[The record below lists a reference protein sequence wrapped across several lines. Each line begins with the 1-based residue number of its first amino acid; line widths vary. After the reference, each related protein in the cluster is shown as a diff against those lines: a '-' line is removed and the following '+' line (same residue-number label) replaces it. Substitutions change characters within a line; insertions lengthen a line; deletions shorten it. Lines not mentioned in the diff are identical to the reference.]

1 MLSEFDYVIVGAGSA
16 GCILA
21 NRLTESGKN
30 TVCLLEAGPPDW
42 NPFIHIPAGFIKT
55 LYNPKIN
62 WMYEAEPTYWTAD
75 RIIDVP
81 RGKTLGGSSSIN
93 GHIYNRGQRLDYD
106 SWSQRG
112 NRGWGYADIL
122 PYFKKC
128 EQRIGVGDDTFR
140 GRNGN
145 LQVTDL
151 NYEHPLCEAFME
163 GAGELGIPRNLDYN
177 GVLQEGISYVQRTTY
192 RRRRVSTARAFLNPA
207 KKRSNLKVLTN
218 AFVTRILLENKT
230 ARGVE
235 FSKGGRGGM
244 PSKVLAKKEV
254 ILSGGTI
261 NSPQLLQLSGI
272 GPGALLRSLG
282 VDVVHEL
289 AGIGENLRDHYAPR
303 FCGRVKGVE
312 TINEQSKGVKILGEI
327 AKYFMGGKSILNLS
341 PSMVYGFWHSDPVA
355 KNNDIQFVFA
365 PASYKLGK
373 HGLLA
378 DHPGFT
384 VAAWQH
390 RPDSKGWVRLR
401 SADPF
406 EKPIIQPNYLSEESD
421 RAVTIKAM
429 KLARSLM
436 HTKSMC
442 PYFDGEEYPGAEI
455 ESDDELLDAA
465 RHWGSTTY
473 HVMGT
478 CRMGPDSDPM
488 AVVDDNLRVKG
499 IANLRVIDAS
509 IMPTMLS
516 ANLNAGAMMIGEKGA
531 DLVLGNPAPEPIIV
545 ADNTKL

>member
-1 MLSEFDYVIVGAGSA
+1 MSSEFDYVVVGAGSA

-21 NRLTESGKN
+21 NRLTESGENK
-30 TVCLLEAGPPDW
+30 VCLLEAGPPDW

-106 SWSQRG
+106 TWSQRG

-122 PYFKKC
+122 PYFKRC
-128 EQRIGVGDDTFR
+128 EQRIGAGDDTFR
-140 GRNGN
+140 GRDGN

-151 NYEHPLCEAFME
+151 NYKHPLCEAFME

-177 GVLQEGISYVQRTTY
+177 GSSQEGISYVQRTTY

-207 KKRSNLKVLTN
+207 KKRSNLKVVTN
-218 AFVTRILLENKT
+218 AFVTRILLDSKT

-235 FSKGGRGGM
+235 FSKGGQGGEL
-244 PSKVLAKKEV
+244 SQVSAKKEV

-272 GPGALLRSLG
+272 GEGALLRSLG
-282 VDVVHEL
+282 IEVVHEL
-289 AGIGENLRDHYAPR
+289 AGVGENLRDHYAPR
-303 FCGRVKGVE
+303 FCARVKGIE
-312 TINEQSKGVKILGEI
+312 TINEQSKGVKLLGEI
-327 AKYFMGGKSILNLS
+327 AKYFVGGRSILNLS

-401 SADPF
+401 SVDPF

-429 KLARSLM
+429 RLARSLM
-436 HTKSMC
+436 HTKSMS
-442 PYFDGEEYPGAEI
+442 PYFDGEEYPGSEI

-531 DLVLGNPAPEPIIV
+531 DLVLGNPAPEPIIA
-545 ADNTKL
+545 ADDPKL

>member
-1 MLSEFDYVIVGAGSA
+1 MSSEFDYVVVGAGSA

-21 NRLTESGKN
+21 SRLTESGKN

-106 SWSQRG
+106 TWSQRG

-140 GRNGN
+140 GRDGN

-151 NYEHPLCEAFME
+151 NYKHPLCEAFMD

-177 GVLQEGISYVQRTTY
+177 GSFQEGISYVQRTTY

-207 KKRSNLKVLTN
+207 KKRSNLKVVTN
-218 AFVTRILLENKT
+218 AFVTRILLDNKT
-230 ARGVE
+230 AHGVE
-235 FSKGGRGGM
+235 FSKGGRGGELL
-244 PSKVLAKKEV
+244 KVSAKKEV

-272 GPGALLRSLG
+272 GEGALLRSLG
-282 VDVVHEL
+282 IKIVHEL
-289 AGIGENLRDHYAPR
+289 AGVGENLRDHYAPR
-303 FCGRVKGVE
+303 FCARVKGIE
-312 TINEQSKGVKILGEI
+312 TINEQSKGVKLLGEI
-327 AKYFMGGKSILNLS
+327 AKYFVGGRSILNLS

-401 SADPF
+401 SVDPF

-429 KLARSLM
+429 RLARSLM
-436 HTKSMC
+436 HTKSMS
-442 PYFDGEEYPGAEI
+442 PYFDGEEYPGSEI

-531 DLVLGNPAPEPIIV
+531 DLVLGNPAPEPIIA
-545 ADNTKL
+545 ADDSKL

>member
-1 MLSEFDYVIVGAGSA
+1 MSSEFDYVVVGAGSA

-21 NRLTESGKN
+21 NRLTENGKN
-30 TVCLLEAGPPDW
+30 TVCLLEAGPSDW

-106 SWSQRG
+106 TWSQRG

-122 PYFKKC
+122 PYFKRC
-128 EQRIGVGDDTFR
+128 EQRIGAGDDTFR
-140 GRNGN
+140 GRDGN

-151 NYEHPLCEAFME
+151 NYKHPLCEAFME

-177 GVLQEGISYVQRTTY
+177 GSSQEGISYVQRTTY

-207 KKRSNLKVLTN
+207 KKRSNLKVVTN
-218 AFVTRILLENKT
+218 AFVTRILLDSKT

-235 FSKGGRGGM
+235 FSKGGRGGEL
-244 PSKVLAKKEV
+244 SQVSAKKEV

-272 GPGALLRSLG
+272 GEGALLRSLG
-282 VDVVHEL
+282 IEVVHEL
-289 AGIGENLRDHYAPR
+289 AGVGENLRDHYAPR
-303 FCGRVKGVE
+303 FCARVKGIE
-312 TINEQSKGVKILGEI
+312 TINEQSKGVKLLGEI
-327 AKYFMGGKSILNLS
+327 AKYFVGGRSILNLS

-401 SADPF
+401 SVDPF

-429 KLARSLM
+429 RLARSLM
-436 HTKSMC
+436 HTKSMS
-442 PYFDGEEYPGAEI
+442 PYFDGEEYPGSEI

-531 DLVLGNPAPEPIIV
+531 DLVLGNPAPEPIIA
-545 ADNTKL
+545 ADDSKL

>member
-1 MLSEFDYVIVGAGSA
+1 MPSEFDYIVVGAGSA

-21 NRLTESGKN
+21 NRLTENGKN

-62 WMYEAEPTYWTAD
+62 WMFQAEPTYWTAN
-75 RIIDVP
+75 RVIDVP

-93 GHIYNRGQRLDYD
+93 GHIYNRGQRFDYD

-163 GAGELGIPRNLDYN
+163 GAGELGIPRNSDYN

-192 RRRRVSTARAFLNPA
+192 GRRRVSTARAFLNPA

-218 AFVTRILLENKT
+218 AFVTRILLDNKT
-230 ARGVE
+230 AHGVE
-235 FSKGGRGGM
+235 FSKGGRGGR

-289 AGIGENLRDHYAPR
+289 AGVGENLRDHYAPR
-303 FCGRVKGVE
+303 FCGRVKGIE
-312 TINEQSKGVKILGEI
+312 TINEQSKGAKILGEI

-436 HTKSMC
+436 HTKSMR

-478 CRMGPDSDPM
+478 CGMGPDSDPM

-545 ADNTKL
+545 ADDSKL

>member
-1 MLSEFDYVIVGAGSA
+1 MSSEFDYVVGGAGSA
-16 GCILA
+16 GCSLA
-21 NRLTESGKN
+21 SRLTESGKN

-62 WMYEAEPTYWTAD
+62 WMYEAEPTYWTAN

-106 SWSQRG
+106 TWSQRG

-122 PYFKKC
+122 PYFKRC
-128 EQRIGVGDDTFR
+128 EQRIGAGDDTFR
-140 GRNGN
+140 GRDGN

-151 NYEHPLCEAFME
+151 NYKHPLCEAFME

-177 GVLQEGISYVQRTTY
+177 GSSQEGISYVQRTTY

-207 KKRSNLKVLTN
+207 KKRSNLKVVTN
-218 AFVTRILLENKT
+218 AFVTRILLDSKT

-235 FSKGGRGGM
+235 FSKGGQGGEL
-244 PSKVLAKKEV
+244 SQVSAKKEV

-272 GPGALLRSLG
+272 GEGALLRSLG
-282 VDVVHEL
+282 IEVVHEL
-289 AGIGENLRDHYAPR
+289 AGVGENLRDHYAPR
-303 FCGRVKGVE
+303 FCARVKGIE
-312 TINEQSKGVKILGEI
+312 TINEQSKGVKLLGEI
-327 AKYFMGGKSILNLS
+327 AKYFVGGRSILNLS

-401 SADPF
+401 SVDPF

-429 KLARSLM
+429 RLARSLM
-436 HTKSMC
+436 HTKSMS
-442 PYFDGEEYPGAEI
+442 PYFDGEEYPGSEI

-531 DLVLGNPAPEPIIV
+531 DLVLGNPAPEPIIA
-545 ADNTKL
+545 ADDSKL

>member
-1 MLSEFDYVIVGAGSA
+1 MSSEFDYVVVGAGSA

-21 NRLTESGKN
+21 SRLTESGKN

-106 SWSQRG
+106 TWSQRG

-140 GRNGN
+140 GRDGN

-151 NYEHPLCEAFME
+151 NYKHPLCEAFME

-177 GVLQEGISYVQRTTY
+177 GSSQEGISYVQRTTY

-207 KKRSNLKVLTN
+207 KKRSNLKVVTN
-218 AFVTRILLENKT
+218 AFVTRILLDSKT

-235 FSKGGRGGM
+235 FSKGGQGGEL
-244 PSKVLAKKEV
+244 SQVSAKKEV

-272 GPGALLRSLG
+272 GEGALLRSLG
-282 VDVVHEL
+282 IEVVHEL
-289 AGIGENLRDHYAPR
+289 AGVGENLRDHYAPR
-303 FCGRVKGVE
+303 FCARVKGIE
-312 TINEQSKGVKILGEI
+312 TINEQSKGVKLLGEI
-327 AKYFMGGKSILNLS
+327 AKYFVGGRSILNLS

-401 SADPF
+401 SVDPF

-429 KLARSLM
+429 RLARSLM
-436 HTKSMC
+436 HTKSMS
-442 PYFDGEEYPGAEI
+442 PYFDGEEYPGSEI

-531 DLVLGNPAPEPIIV
+531 DLVLGNPAPEPIIA
-545 ADNTKL
+545 ADDSKL

>member
-1 MLSEFDYVIVGAGSA
+1 MSSEFDYVVIGAGSA

-21 NRLTESGKN
+21 SRLTESGKN

-106 SWSQRG
+106 TWSQRG

-122 PYFKKC
+122 PYFKRC
-128 EQRIGVGDDTFR
+128 EQRIGAGDDTFR
-140 GRNGN
+140 GRDGN

-151 NYEHPLCEAFME
+151 NYKHPLCEAFME

-177 GVLQEGISYVQRTTY
+177 GSSQEGISYVQRTTY

-207 KKRSNLKVLTN
+207 KKRSNLKVVTN
-218 AFVTRILLENKT
+218 AFVTRILLDSKT
-230 ARGVE
+230 AHGVE
-235 FSKGGRGGM
+235 FSKGGQGGEL
-244 PSKVLAKKEV
+244 SQVSAKKEV

-272 GPGALLRSLG
+272 GEGALLRSLG
-282 VDVVHEL
+282 IEVVHEL
-289 AGIGENLRDHYAPR
+289 AGVGENLRDHYAPR
-303 FCGRVKGVE
+303 FCARVKGIE
-312 TINEQSKGVKILGEI
+312 TINEQSKGVKLLGEI
-327 AKYFMGGKSILNLS
+327 AKYFVGGRSILNLS

-429 KLARSLM
+429 RLARSLM
-436 HTKSMC
+436 HTKSMS
-442 PYFDGEEYPGAEI
+442 PYFDGEEYPGSEI

-531 DLVLGNPAPEPIIV
+531 DLVLGNPAPEPII
-545 ADNTKL
+545 ASDDSKL

>member
-1 MLSEFDYVIVGAGSA
+1 MSSEFDYVVVGAGSA

-21 NRLTESGKN
+21 SRLTESGKN

-106 SWSQRG
+106 TWSQRG

-122 PYFKKC
+122 PYFKRC

-140 GRNGN
+140 GRDGN

-151 NYEHPLCEAFME
+151 NYKHPLCEAFME

-177 GVLQEGISYVQRTTY
+177 GSSQEGISYVQRTTY

-207 KKRSNLKVLTN
+207 KKRSNLKVVTN
-218 AFVTRILLENKT
+218 AFVTRILLDSKT

-235 FSKGGRGGM
+235 FSKGGQGGEL
-244 PSKVLAKKEV
+244 SQVSAKKEV

-272 GPGALLRSLG
+272 GEGALLRSLG
-282 VDVVHEL
+282 IEVVHEL
-289 AGIGENLRDHYAPR
+289 AGVGENLRDHYAPR
-303 FCGRVKGVE
+303 FCARVKGIE
-312 TINEQSKGVKILGEI
+312 TINEQSKGVKLLGEI
-327 AKYFMGGKSILNLS
+327 AKYFVGGRSILNLS

-401 SADPF
+401 SVDPF

-436 HTKSMC
+436 HTKSMS
-442 PYFDGEEYPGAEI
+442 PYFDGEEYPGSEI

-531 DLVLGNPAPEPIIV
+531 DLVLGNPAPEPIIA
-545 ADNTKL
+545 ADDSKL

>member
-1 MLSEFDYVIVGAGSA
+1 MSSEFDYVVVGAGSA

-21 NRLTESGKN
+21 SRLTESGKN

-106 SWSQRG
+106 TWSQRG

-122 PYFKKC
+122 PYFKRC
-128 EQRIGVGDDTFR
+128 EQRIGAGDDTFR
-140 GRNGN
+140 GRDGN

-151 NYEHPLCEAFME
+151 NYKHPLCEAFME

-177 GVLQEGISYVQRTTY
+177 GSSQEGISYVQRTTY

-207 KKRSNLKVLTN
+207 KKRSNLKVVTN
-218 AFVTRILLENKT
+218 AFVTRILLDSKT

-235 FSKGGRGGM
+235 FSKGGRGGEL
-244 PSKVLAKKEV
+244 SQVSAKKEV

-272 GPGALLRSLG
+272 GEGALLRSLG
-282 VDVVHEL
+282 IEVVHEL
-289 AGIGENLRDHYAPR
+289 AGVGENLRDHYAPR
-303 FCGRVKGVE
+303 FCARVKGIE
-312 TINEQSKGVKILGEI
+312 TINEQSKGVKLLGEI
-327 AKYFMGGKSILNLS
+327 AKYFVGGRSILNLS

-401 SADPF
+401 SVDPF

-429 KLARSLM
+429 RLARSLM
-436 HTKSMC
+436 HTKSMS
-442 PYFDGEEYPGAEI
+442 PYFDGEEYPGSEI

-531 DLVLGNPAPEPIIV
+531 DLVLGNPAPEPII
-545 ADNTKL
+545 AEDDSKL

>member
-1 MLSEFDYVIVGAGSA
+1 MSSEFDYVVVGAGSA

-21 NRLTESGKN
+21 SRLTESGKN

-106 SWSQRG
+106 TWSQRG

-122 PYFKKC
+122 PYFKRC

-140 GRNGN
+140 GRDGN

-151 NYEHPLCEAFME
+151 NYKHPLCEAFME

-177 GVLQEGISYVQRTTY
+177 GSFQEGISYVQRTTY

-207 KKRSNLKVLTN
+207 KKRSNLKVVTN
-218 AFVTRILLENKT
+218 AFVTRILLDNKT
-230 ARGVE
+230 AHGVE
-235 FSKGGRGGM
+235 FSKGGRGGGL
-244 PSKVLAKKEV
+244 SKVSAKKEV

-272 GPGALLRSLG
+272 GEGALLRSLG
-282 VDVVHEL
+282 IKIVHEL
-289 AGIGENLRDHYAPR
+289 AGVGENLRDHYAPR
-303 FCGRVKGVE
+303 FCARVKGIE
-312 TINEQSKGVKILGEI
+312 TINEQSKGVKLLGEI
-327 AKYFMGGKSILNLS
+327 AKYFVGGRSILNLS

-436 HTKSMC
+436 HTKSMS
-442 PYFDGEEYPGAEI
+442 PYFDGEEYPGSEI

-531 DLVLGNPAPEPIIV
+531 DLVLGNPAPEPII
-545 ADNTKL
+545 AAEDSKL

>member
-1 MLSEFDYVIVGAGSA
+1 MSSEFDYVVVGAGSA

-21 NRLTESGKN
+21 SRLTESGKN

-106 SWSQRG
+106 TWSQRG

-122 PYFKKC
+122 PYFKRC

-140 GRNGN
+140 GRDGN

-151 NYEHPLCEAFME
+151 NYKHPLCEAFME

-177 GVLQEGISYVQRTTY
+177 GSSQEGISYVQRTTY

-207 KKRSNLKVLTN
+207 KKRSNLKVVTN
-218 AFVTRILLENKT
+218 AFVTRILLDSKT

-235 FSKGGRGGM
+235 FSKGGQGGEL
-244 PSKVLAKKEV
+244 SQVSAKKEV

-272 GPGALLRSLG
+272 GEGALLRSLG
-282 VDVVHEL
+282 IEVVHEL
-289 AGIGENLRDHYAPR
+289 PGVGENLRDHYAPR
-303 FCGRVKGVE
+303 FCARVKGIE
-312 TINEQSKGVKILGEI
+312 TINEQSKGVKLLGEI
-327 AKYFMGGKSILNLS
+327 AKYFVGGRSILNLS

-401 SADPF
+401 SVDPF

-429 KLARSLM
+429 RLARSLM
-436 HTKSMC
+436 HTKSMS
-442 PYFDGEEYPGAEI
+442 PYFDGEEYPGSEI

-531 DLVLGNPAPEPIIV
+531 DLVLGNPAPEPIIA
-545 ADNTKL
+545 ADDSKL

>member
-1 MLSEFDYVIVGAGSA
+1 MSTEFDYVVVGAGSA

-62 WMYEAEPTYWTAD
+62 WMYEAEPTYWTAN
-75 RIIDVP
+75 RTIDVP

-106 SWSQRG
+106 TWAQRG

-128 EQRIGVGDDTFR
+128 EQRIGIGDDMFR
-140 GRNGN
+140 GRDGS

-151 NYEHPLCEAFME
+151 NYKHPLCEAFMD
-163 GAGELGIPRNLDYN
+163 GAEELGIPRNPDYN
-177 GVLQEGISYVQRTTY
+177 GALQEGISYVQRTTY
-192 RRRRVSTARAFLNPA
+192 RRRRVSTARAFLNPV
-207 KKRSNLKVLTN
+207 KKKSNLKVVTN
-218 AFVTRILLENKT
+218 AFVTRILLTNKT
-230 ARGVE
+230 AHGVE
-235 FSKGGRGGM
+235 FSKGGRGGKL
-244 PSKVLAKKEV
+244 SKVSAKKEV

-272 GPGALLRSLG
+272 GEPELLRSLG
-282 VDVVHEL
+282 IEIVHEL
-289 AGIGENLRDHYAPR
+289 AGVGENLRDHYAPR
-303 FCGRVKGVE
+303 FCARVKGVE
-312 TINEQSKGVKILGEI
+312 TINEQSKGIKLFGEI
-327 AKYFMGGKSILNLS
+327 AKYFIGGKSILNLS

-406 EKPIIQPNYLSEESD
+406 EKPIIQPNYLVEESD

-436 HTKSMC
+436 HTKSML
-442 PYFDGEEYPGAEI
+442 PYFDGEEYPGSEI

-478 CRMGPDSDPM
+478 CRMGPDSDRM

-531 DLVLGNPAPEPIIV
+531 DLVLGNPAPEPIIA
-545 ADNTKL
+545 ADDSKL

>member
-1 MLSEFDYVIVGAGSA
+1 MSSEFDYVVVGAGSA

-21 NRLTESGKN
+21 SRLTESGKN

-106 SWSQRG
+106 TWSQRG

-122 PYFKKC
+122 PYFKRC

-140 GRNGN
+140 GRDGN

-151 NYEHPLCEAFME
+151 NYKHPLCEAFME

-177 GVLQEGISYVQRTTY
+177 GSSQEGISYVQRTTY

-207 KKRSNLKVLTN
+207 KKRSNLKVVTN
-218 AFVTRILLENKT
+218 AFVTRILLDSKT

-235 FSKGGRGGM
+235 FSKGGQGGEL
-244 PSKVLAKKEV
+244 SQVSAKKEV

-272 GPGALLRSLG
+272 GEGALLRSLG
-282 VDVVHEL
+282 IEVVHEL
-289 AGIGENLRDHYAPR
+289 AGVGENLRDHYAPR
-303 FCGRVKGVE
+303 FCARVKGIE
-312 TINEQSKGVKILGEI
+312 TINEQSKGVKLLGEI
-327 AKYFMGGKSILNLS
+327 AKYFVGGRSILNLS

-401 SADPF
+401 SVDPF

-429 KLARSLM
+429 RLARSLM
-436 HTKSMC
+436 HTKSMS
-442 PYFDGEEYPGAEI
+442 PYFDGEEYPGSEI

-531 DLVLGNPAPEPIIV
+531 DLVLGNPAPEPIIA
-545 ADNTKL
+545 ADDSKL

>member
-1 MLSEFDYVIVGAGSA
+1 MSSEFDYVVVGAGSA

-21 NRLTESGKN
+21 SRLTESGKN

-106 SWSQRG
+106 TWSQRG

-122 PYFKKC
+122 PYFKRC

-140 GRNGN
+140 GRDGN

-151 NYEHPLCEAFME
+151 NYKHPLCEAFME

-177 GVLQEGISYVQRTTY
+177 GSSQEGISYVQRTTY

-207 KKRSNLKVLTN
+207 KKRSNLKVVTN
-218 AFVTRILLENKT
+218 AFVTRILLDSKT

-235 FSKGGRGGM
+235 FSKGGQGGEL
-244 PSKVLAKKEV
+244 SQVSAKKEV

-272 GPGALLRSLG
+272 GEGALLRSLG
-282 VDVVHEL
+282 IKIVHEL
-289 AGIGENLRDHYAPR
+289 AGVGENLRDHYAPR
-303 FCGRVKGVE
+303 FCARVKGIE
-312 TINEQSKGVKILGEI
+312 TINEQSKGVKLLGEI
-327 AKYFMGGKSILNLS
+327 AKYFVGGRSILNLS

-401 SADPF
+401 SVDPF

-429 KLARSLM
+429 RLARSLM
-436 HTKSMC
+436 HTKSMS
-442 PYFDGEEYPGAEI
+442 PYFDGEEYPGSEI

-531 DLVLGNPAPEPIIV
+531 DLVLGNPAPEPIIA
-545 ADNTKL
+545 ADDSKL

>member
-1 MLSEFDYVIVGAGSA
+1 MSSEFDYVVVGAGSA

-21 NRLTESGKN
+21 SRLTESGKN

-106 SWSQRG
+106 TWSQRG

-122 PYFKKC
+122 PYFKRC
-128 EQRIGVGDDTFR
+128 EQRIGAGDDTFR
-140 GRNGN
+140 GRDGN

-151 NYEHPLCEAFME
+151 NYKHPLCEAFME

-177 GVLQEGISYVQRTTY
+177 GSSQEGISYVQRTTY

-207 KKRSNLKVLTN
+207 KKRSNLKVVTN
-218 AFVTRILLENKT
+218 AFVTRILLDSKT

-235 FSKGGRGGM
+235 FSKGGRGGEL
-244 PSKVLAKKEV
+244 SQVSAKKEV

-272 GPGALLRSLG
+272 GEGALLRSLG
-282 VDVVHEL
+282 IEVVHEL
-289 AGIGENLRDHYAPR
+289 AGVGENLRDHYAPR
-303 FCGRVKGVE
+303 FCARVKGIE
-312 TINEQSKGVKILGEI
+312 TINEQSKGVKLLGEI
-327 AKYFMGGKSILNLS
+327 AKYFVGGRSILNLS

-429 KLARSLM
+429 RLARSLM
-436 HTKSMC
+436 HTKSMS
-442 PYFDGEEYPGAEI
+442 PYFDGEEYPGSEI

-531 DLVLGNPAPEPIIV
+531 DLVLGNPAPEPIIA
-545 ADNTKL
+545 ADDSKL

>member
-21 NRLTESGKN
+21 SRLTESGKN

-106 SWSQRG
+106 TWSQRG

-140 GRNGN
+140 GRDGN

-151 NYEHPLCEAFME
+151 NYKHPLCEAFME

-177 GVLQEGISYVQRTTY
+177 GSFQEGISYVQRTTY

-207 KKRSNLKVLTN
+207 KKRSNLKVVTN
-218 AFVTRILLENKT
+218 AFVTRILLDSKT
-230 ARGVE
+230 ARGIE
-235 FSKGGRGGM
+235 FSKGGQGGEL
-244 PSKVLAKKEV
+244 SKVSAKKEV

-272 GPGALLRSLG
+272 GEGALLRSLG
-282 VDVVHEL
+282 IEVVHEL
-289 AGIGENLRDHYAPR
+289 AGVGENLRDHYAPR
-303 FCGRVKGVE
+303 FCARVKGIE
-312 TINEQSKGVKILGEI
+312 TINEQSKGVKLLGEI
-327 AKYFMGGKSILNLS
+327 AKYFVGGRSILNLS

-436 HTKSMC
+436 HTKSMS
-442 PYFDGEEYPGAEI
+442 PYFDGEEYPGSEI

-531 DLVLGNPAPEPIIV
+531 DLVLGNPAPEPIIA
-545 ADNTKL
+545 ADDSKL

>member
-1 MLSEFDYVIVGAGSA
+1 MSSEFDYVVVGAGSA

-21 NRLTESGKN
+21 NRLTENGKN
-30 TVCLLEAGPPDW
+30 TVCLLEAGPSDW

-75 RIIDVP
+75 RVIDVP

-289 AGIGENLRDHYAPR
+289 AGVGENLRDHYAPR

-401 SADPF
+401 SSDPF

-436 HTKSMC
+436 HTKSMR
-442 PYFDGEEYPGAEI
+442 PYFDGEEYPGPEI
-455 ESDDELLDAA
+455 KSDDELLDAA

-478 CRMGPDSDPM
+478 CRMGPDNDPM

-499 IANLRVIDAS
+499 IGNLRVIDAS

-531 DLVLGNPAPEPIIV
+531 DLVLGNVAPEPIIV

>member
-1 MLSEFDYVIVGAGSA
+1 MSSEFDYVVVGAGSA

-21 NRLTESGKN
+21 SRLTESGKN

-106 SWSQRG
+106 TWSQRG

-140 GRNGN
+140 GRDGN

-151 NYEHPLCEAFME
+151 NYKHSLCEAFME

-177 GVLQEGISYVQRTTY
+177 GSFQEGISYVQRTTY

-207 KKRSNLKVLTN
+207 KKRSNLKVVTN
-218 AFVTRILLENKT
+218 AFVTRILLDNKT
-230 ARGVE
+230 AHGVE
-235 FSKGGRGGM
+235 FSKGGRGGEL
-244 PSKVLAKKEV
+244 SKVSAKKEV

-272 GPGALLRSLG
+272 GEGALLRSLG
-282 VDVVHEL
+282 IEIVHEL
-289 AGIGENLRDHYAPR
+289 AGVGENLRDHYAPR
-303 FCGRVKGVE
+303 FCARVKGIE
-312 TINEQSKGVKILGEI
+312 TINEQSKGVKLLGEI
-327 AKYFMGGKSILNLS
+327 AKYFVGGRSILNLS

-401 SADPF
+401 SVDPF

-436 HTKSMC
+436 HTKSMS
-442 PYFDGEEYPGAEI
+442 PYFDGEEYPGSEI

-531 DLVLGNPAPEPIIV
+531 DLVLGNPAPEPIIA
-545 ADNTKL
+545 ADH

>member
-1 MLSEFDYVIVGAGSA
+1 MSSEFDYVVVGAGSA

-21 NRLTESGKN
+21 SRLTESGKN

-106 SWSQRG
+106 TWSQRG

-122 PYFKKC
+122 PYFKRC
-128 EQRIGVGDDTFR
+128 EQRIGAGDDTFR
-140 GRNGN
+140 GRDGN

-151 NYEHPLCEAFME
+151 NYKHPLCEAFME

-177 GVLQEGISYVQRTTY
+177 GSSQEGISYVQRTTY

-207 KKRSNLKVLTN
+207 KKRSNLKVVTN
-218 AFVTRILLENKT
+218 AFVTRILLDSKT
-230 ARGVE
+230 ALGVE
-235 FSKGGRGGM
+235 FSKGGQGGEL
-244 PSKVLAKKEV
+244 SKVSAKKEV

-272 GPGALLRSLG
+272 GEGALLRSLG
-282 VDVVHEL
+282 IEIVHEL
-289 AGIGENLRDHYAPR
+289 AGVGENLRDHYAPR
-303 FCGRVKGVE
+303 FCARVKGIE
-312 TINEQSKGVKILGEI
+312 TINEQSKGVKLLGEI
-327 AKYFMGGKSILNLS
+327 AKYFVGGRSILNLS

-378 DHPGFT
+378 DHPGFI

-406 EKPIIQPNYLSEESD
+406 EKPVIQPNYLSEESD

-436 HTKSMC
+436 HTKSMS
-442 PYFDGEEYPGAEI
+442 PYFDGEEYPGSEI

-531 DLVLGNPAPEPIIV
+531 DLVLGNPAPEPIIA
-545 ADNTKL
+545 ADDSKL

>member
-1 MLSEFDYVIVGAGSA
+1 MSSEFDYVVVGAGSA

-21 NRLTESGKN
+21 SRLTESGKN

-106 SWSQRG
+106 TWSQRG

-122 PYFKKC
+122 PYFKRC

-140 GRNGN
+140 GRDGN

-151 NYEHPLCEAFME
+151 NYKHPLCEAFME

-177 GVLQEGISYVQRTTY
+177 GSSQEGISYVQRTTY

-207 KKRSNLKVLTN
+207 KKRSNLKVVTN
-218 AFVTRILLENKT
+218 AFVTRILLDSKT

-235 FSKGGRGGM
+235 FSKGGQGGEL
-244 PSKVLAKKEV
+244 SQVSAKKEV

-272 GPGALLRSLG
+272 GEGALLRSLG
-282 VDVVHEL
+282 IKIVHEL
-289 AGIGENLRDHYAPR
+289 AGVGENLRDHYAPR
-303 FCGRVKGVE
+303 FCARVKGIE
-312 TINEQSKGVKILGEI
+312 TINEQSKGVKLLGEI
-327 AKYFMGGKSILNLS
+327 AKYFVGGRSILNLS

-436 HTKSMC
+436 HTKSMS
-442 PYFDGEEYPGAEI
+442 PYFDGEEYPGSEI

-531 DLVLGNPAPEPIIV
+531 DLVLGNPAPEPIIA
-545 ADNTKL
+545 ADDSKL

>member
-1 MLSEFDYVIVGAGSA
+1 MSSEFDYVVVGAGSA

-21 NRLTESGKN
+21 SRLTESGKN

-62 WMYEAEPTYWTAD
+62 WMYEAEPTYWTAN

-106 SWSQRG
+106 TWSQRG

-128 EQRIGVGDDTFR
+128 ELRIGVGDDTFR
-140 GRNGN
+140 GRDGN

-151 NYEHPLCEAFME
+151 NYKHPLCEAFME

-177 GVLQEGISYVQRTTY
+177 GSFQEGISYVQRTTY

-207 KKRSNLKVLTN
+207 KKRSNLKVVTN
-218 AFVTRILLENKT
+218 AFVTRILLDNKT
-230 ARGVE
+230 AHGVE
-235 FSKGGRGGM
+235 FSKGGRGGEL
-244 PSKVLAKKEV
+244 SKVSAKKEV

-272 GPGALLRSLG
+272 GEGALLRSLG
-282 VDVVHEL
+282 IKIVHEL
-289 AGIGENLRDHYAPR
+289 AGVGENLRDHYAPR
-303 FCGRVKGVE
+303 FCARVKGIE
-312 TINEQSKGVKILGEI
+312 TINEQSKGVKLLGEI
-327 AKYFMGGKSILNLS
+327 AKYFVGGRSILNLS

-436 HTKSMC
+436 HTKSMS
-442 PYFDGEEYPGAEI
+442 PYFDGEEYPGSEI

-545 ADNTKL
+545 ADDSKL

>member
-1 MLSEFDYVIVGAGSA
+1 MSSEFDYVVVGAGSA

-21 NRLTESGKN
+21 SRLTESGKN

-106 SWSQRG
+106 TWSQRG

-140 GRNGN
+140 GRDGN

-151 NYEHPLCEAFME
+151 NYKHPLCEAFME

-177 GVLQEGISYVQRTTY
+177 GSSQEGISYVQRTTY

-207 KKRSNLKVLTN
+207 KKRSNLKVVTN
-218 AFVTRILLENKT
+218 AFVTRILLDSKT

-235 FSKGGRGGM
+235 FSKGGQGGEL
-244 PSKVLAKKEV
+244 SQVSAKKEV

-272 GPGALLRSLG
+272 GEGALLRSLG
-282 VDVVHEL
+282 IEVVHEL
-289 AGIGENLRDHYAPR
+289 PGVGENLRDHYAPR
-303 FCGRVKGVE
+303 FCARVKGIE
-312 TINEQSKGVKILGEI
+312 TINEQSKGVKLLGEI
-327 AKYFMGGKSILNLS
+327 AKYFVGGRSILNLS

-429 KLARSLM
+429 RLARSLM
-436 HTKSMC
+436 HTKSMS
-442 PYFDGEEYPGAEI
+442 PYFDGEEYPGSEI

-531 DLVLGNPAPEPIIV
+531 DLVLGNPAPEPIIA
-545 ADNTKL
+545 ADDSKL

>member
-1 MLSEFDYVIVGAGSA
+1 MSSEFDYVVVGAGSA

-21 NRLTESGKN
+21 SRLTESGKN

-106 SWSQRG
+106 TWSQRG

-122 PYFKKC
+122 PYFKRC

-140 GRNGN
+140 GRDGN

-151 NYEHPLCEAFME
+151 NYKHPLCEAFME

-177 GVLQEGISYVQRTTY
+177 GSSQEGISYVQRTTY

-207 KKRSNLKVLTN
+207 KKRSNLKVVTN
-218 AFVTRILLENKT
+218 AFVTRILLDSKT

-235 FSKGGRGGM
+235 FSKGGQGGEL
-244 PSKVLAKKEV
+244 SQVSAKKEV

-272 GPGALLRSLG
+272 GEGALLRSLG
-282 VDVVHEL
+282 IEVVHEL
-289 AGIGENLRDHYAPR
+289 AGVGENLRDHYAPR
-303 FCGRVKGVE
+303 FCARVKGIE
-312 TINEQSKGVKILGEI
+312 TINEQSKGVKLLGEI
-327 AKYFMGGKSILNLS
+327 AKYFVGGRSILNLS

-401 SADPF
+401 SVDPF

-429 KLARSLM
+429 RLARSLM
-436 HTKSMC
+436 HTKSMS
-442 PYFDGEEYPGAEI
+442 PYFDGEEYPGSEI

-531 DLVLGNPAPEPIIV
+531 DLVLGKPAPEPIIA
-545 ADNTKL
+545 ADDSKL

>member
-106 SWSQRG
+106 TWSQRG

-122 PYFKKC
+122 PYFKRC
-128 EQRIGVGDDTFR
+128 EQRIGAGDDTFR
-140 GRNGN
+140 GRDGN

-151 NYEHPLCEAFME
+151 NYKHPLCEAFME

-177 GVLQEGISYVQRTTY
+177 GSSQEGISYVQRTTY

-207 KKRSNLKVLTN
+207 KKRSNLKVVTN
-218 AFVTRILLENKT
+218 AFVTRILLDSKT

-235 FSKGGRGGM
+235 FSKGGQGGEL
-244 PSKVLAKKEV
+244 SQVSAKKEV

-272 GPGALLRSLG
+272 GEGALLRSLG
-282 VDVVHEL
+282 IEVVHEL
-289 AGIGENLRDHYAPR
+289 AGVGENLRDHYAPR
-303 FCGRVKGVE
+303 FCARVKGIE
-312 TINEQSKGVKILGEI
+312 TINEQSKGVKLLGEI
-327 AKYFMGGKSILNLS
+327 AKYFVGGRSILNLS

-401 SADPF
+401 SVDPF

-429 KLARSLM
+429 RLARSLM
-436 HTKSMC
+436 HTKSMS
-442 PYFDGEEYPGAEI
+442 PYFDGEEYPGSEI

-531 DLVLGNPAPEPIIV
+531 DLVLGNPAPEPIIA
-545 ADNTKL
+545 ADDPKL

>member
-1 MLSEFDYVIVGAGSA
+1 MSSEFDYVVVGAGSA

-21 NRLTESGKN
+21 SRLTESGKN

-106 SWSQRG
+106 TWSQRG

-122 PYFKKC
+122 PYFKRC
-128 EQRIGVGDDTFR
+128 EQRIGAGDDTFR
-140 GRNGN
+140 GRDGN

-151 NYEHPLCEAFME
+151 NYKHPLCEAFME

-177 GVLQEGISYVQRTTY
+177 GSSQEGISYVQRTTY

-207 KKRSNLKVLTN
+207 KKRSNLKVVTN
-218 AFVTRILLENKT
+218 AFVTRILLDSKT

-235 FSKGGRGGM
+235 FSKGGQGGEL
-244 PSKVLAKKEV
+244 SQVSAKKEV

-272 GPGALLRSLG
+272 GEGALLRSLG
-282 VDVVHEL
+282 IEVVHEL
-289 AGIGENLRDHYAPR
+289 AGVGENLRDHYAPR
-303 FCGRVKGVE
+303 FCARVKGIE
-312 TINEQSKGVKILGEI
+312 TINEQSKGVKLLGEI
-327 AKYFMGGKSILNLS
+327 AKYFVGGRSILNLS

-401 SADPF
+401 SVDPF

-429 KLARSLM
+429 RLARSLM
-436 HTKSMC
+436 HTKSMS
-442 PYFDGEEYPGAEI
+442 PYFDGEEYPGSEI

-531 DLVLGNPAPEPIIV
+531 DLVLGNPAPEPIIA
-545 ADNTKL
+545 ADDSKL

>member
-106 SWSQRG
+106 TWSQRG

-122 PYFKKC
+122 PYFKRC
-128 EQRIGVGDDTFR
+128 EQRIGAGDDTFR
-140 GRNGN
+140 GRDGN

-151 NYEHPLCEAFME
+151 NYKHPLCEAFME

-177 GVLQEGISYVQRTTY
+177 GSSQEGISYVQRTTY

-207 KKRSNLKVLTN
+207 KKRSNLKVVTN
-218 AFVTRILLENKT
+218 AFVTRILLDSKT

-235 FSKGGRGGM
+235 FSKGGQGGEL
-244 PSKVLAKKEV
+244 SQVSAKKEV

-272 GPGALLRSLG
+272 GEGALLRSLG
-282 VDVVHEL
+282 IEVVHEL
-289 AGIGENLRDHYAPR
+289 AGVGENLRDHYAPR
-303 FCGRVKGVE
+303 FCARVKGIE
-312 TINEQSKGVKILGEI
+312 TINEQSKGVKLLGEI
-327 AKYFMGGKSILNLS
+327 AKYFVGGRSILNLS

-401 SADPF
+401 SVDPF

-429 KLARSLM
+429 RLARSLM
-436 HTKSMC
+436 HTKSMS
-442 PYFDGEEYPGAEI
+442 PYFDGEEYPGSEI

-531 DLVLGNPAPEPIIV
+531 DLVLGNPAPEPII
-545 ADNTKL
+545 AEDDSKL

>member
-1 MLSEFDYVIVGAGSA
+1 MSTEFDYVVVGAGSA

-62 WMYEAEPTYWTAD
+62 WMYEAEPTYWTAN
-75 RIIDVP
+75 RTIDVP

-106 SWSQRG
+106 TWAQRG

-128 EQRIGVGDDTFR
+128 EQRIGIGDDMFR
-140 GRNGN
+140 GRDGS

-151 NYEHPLCEAFME
+151 NYKHPLCEAFMD
-163 GAGELGIPRNLDYN
+163 GAEELGIPRNPDYN
-177 GVLQEGISYVQRTTY
+177 GALQEGISYVQRTTY
-192 RRRRVSTARAFLNPA
+192 RRRRVSTARAFLNPV
-207 KKRSNLKVLTN
+207 KKKSNLKVVTN
-218 AFVTRILLENKT
+218 AFVTRILLDNKT
-230 ARGVE
+230 AHGVE
-235 FSKGGRGGM
+235 FSKGGRGGKL
-244 PSKVLAKKEV
+244 SKVSAKKEV

-272 GPGALLRSLG
+272 GEPELLRSLG
-282 VDVVHEL
+282 IKIVHEL
-289 AGIGENLRDHYAPR
+289 TGVGENLRDHYAPR
-303 FCGRVKGVE
+303 FCARVKGVE
-312 TINEQSKGVKILGEI
+312 TINEQSKGIKLFGEI
-327 AKYFMGGKSILNLS
+327 AKYFIGGKSILNLS

-406 EKPIIQPNYLSEESD
+406 EKPIIQPNYLVEESD

-436 HTKSMC
+436 HTKSML
-442 PYFDGEEYPGAEI
+442 PYFDGEEYPGSEI

-478 CRMGPDSDPM
+478 CRMGPDSDRM

-531 DLVLGNPAPEPIIV
+531 DLVLGNPAPEPIIA
-545 ADNTKL
+545 ADDSKL

>member
-1 MLSEFDYVIVGAGSA
+1 MSSEFDYVVVGAGSA

-21 NRLTESGKN
+21 SRLTESGKN

-106 SWSQRG
+106 TWSQRG

-122 PYFKKC
+122 PYFKRC
-128 EQRIGVGDDTFR
+128 EQRIGAGDDTFR
-140 GRNGN
+140 GRDGN

-151 NYEHPLCEAFME
+151 NYKHPLCEAFME

-177 GVLQEGISYVQRTTY
+177 GSSQEGISYVQRTTY

-207 KKRSNLKVLTN
+207 KKRSNLKVVTN
-218 AFVTRILLENKT
+218 AFVTRILLDSKT

-235 FSKGGRGGM
+235 FSKGGQGGEL
-244 PSKVLAKKEV
+244 SQVSAKKEV

-272 GPGALLRSLG
+272 GEGALLRSLG
-282 VDVVHEL
+282 IEVVHEL
-289 AGIGENLRDHYAPR
+289 AGVGENLRDHYAPR
-303 FCGRVKGVE
+303 FCARVKGIE
-312 TINEQSKGVKILGEI
+312 TINEQSKGVKLLGEI
-327 AKYFMGGKSILNLS
+327 AKYFVGGRSILNLS

-365 PASYKLGK
+365 PASYKSGK

-401 SADPF
+401 SVDPF

-429 KLARSLM
+429 RLARSLM
-436 HTKSMC
+436 HTKSMS
-442 PYFDGEEYPGAEI
+442 PYFDGEEYPGSEI

-531 DLVLGNPAPEPIIV
+531 DLVLGNPAPEPII
-545 ADNTKL
+545 AEDDSKL

>member
-1 MLSEFDYVIVGAGSA
+1 MSSEFDYVVVGAGSA

-21 NRLTESGKN
+21 SRLTESGKN

-106 SWSQRG
+106 TWAQRG

-128 EQRIGVGDDTFR
+128 EQRVGVGDDTFR
-140 GRNGN
+140 GREGN

-151 NYEHPLCEAFME
+151 NYKHPLCEAFMD
-163 GAGELGIPRNLDYN
+163 GAGELGIPRNPDYN
-177 GVLQEGISYVQRTTY
+177 GAFQEGISYVQRTTY

-207 KKRSNLKVLTN
+207 KKRSNLKIVTS
-218 AFVTRILLENKT
+218 AFVTRILLDNKT
-230 ARGVE
+230 AHGVE
-235 FSKGGRGGM
+235 FSKGGRGGEL
-244 PSKVLAKKEV
+244 SKVSAKKEV

-272 GPGALLRSLG
+272 GEGALLRSLG
-282 VDVVHEL
+282 IEIVHEL
-289 AGIGENLRDHYAPR
+289 AGVGENLRDHYAPR
-303 FCGRVKGVE
+303 FCARVKGIE
-312 TINEQSKGVKILGEI
+312 TINEQSKGVKLLGEI
-327 AKYFMGGKSILNLS
+327 AKYFVGGRSILNLS

-436 HTKSMC
+436 HTKSMSS
-442 PYFDGEEYPGAEI
+442 YFDGEEYPGSEI

-499 IANLRVIDAS
+499 ITNLRVIDAS

-545 ADNTKL
+545 ADDSKL

>member
-1 MLSEFDYVIVGAGSA
+1 MSSEFDYVVVGAGSA

-21 NRLTESGKN
+21 SRLTESGKN

-106 SWSQRG
+106 TWSQRG

-122 PYFKKC
+122 PYFKRC

-140 GRNGN
+140 GRDGN

-151 NYEHPLCEAFME
+151 NYKHPLCEAFME

-177 GVLQEGISYVQRTTY
+177 GSSQEGISYVQRTTY

-207 KKRSNLKVLTN
+207 KKRSNLKVVTN
-218 AFVTRILLENKT
+218 AFVTRILLDSKT

-235 FSKGGRGGM
+235 FSKGGQGGEL
-244 PSKVLAKKEV
+244 SQVSAKKEV

-272 GPGALLRSLG
+272 GEGALLRSLG
-282 VDVVHEL
+282 IEVVHEL
-289 AGIGENLRDHYAPR
+289 AGVGENLRDHYAPR
-303 FCGRVKGVE
+303 FCARVKGIE
-312 TINEQSKGVKILGEI
+312 TINEQSKGVKLLGEI
-327 AKYFMGGKSILNLS
+327 AKYFVGGRSILNLS

-436 HTKSMC
+436 HTKSMS
-442 PYFDGEEYPGAEI
+442 PYFDGEEYPGSEI

-531 DLVLGNPAPEPIIV
+531 DLVLGNPAPEPIIA
-545 ADNTKL
+545 ADDSKL

>member
-1 MLSEFDYVIVGAGSA
+1 MSSEFDYVVVGAGSA

-21 NRLTESGKN
+21 SRLTESGKN

-106 SWSQRG
+106 TWSQRG

-122 PYFKKC
+122 PYFKRC
-128 EQRIGVGDDTFR
+128 EQRIGAGDDTFR
-140 GRNGN
+140 GRDGN

-151 NYEHPLCEAFME
+151 NYKHPLCEAFME

-177 GVLQEGISYVQRTTY
+177 GSSQEGISYVQRTTY

-207 KKRSNLKVLTN
+207 KKRSNLKVVTN
-218 AFVTRILLENKT
+218 AFVTRILLDNKT
-230 ARGVE
+230 ALGVE
-235 FSKGGRGGM
+235 FSKGGQGGEL
-244 PSKVLAKKEV
+244 SQVSAKKEV

-272 GPGALLRSLG
+272 GEGALLRSLG
-282 VDVVHEL
+282 IEVVHEL
-289 AGIGENLRDHYAPR
+289 AGVGENLRDHYAPR
-303 FCGRVKGVE
+303 FCARVKGIE
-312 TINEQSKGVKILGEI
+312 TINEQSKGVKLLGEI
-327 AKYFMGGKSILNLS
+327 AKYFVGGRSILNLS

-401 SADPF
+401 SVDPF

-429 KLARSLM
+429 RLARSLM
-436 HTKSMC
+436 HTKSMS
-442 PYFDGEEYPGAEI
+442 PYFDGEEYPGSEI

-531 DLVLGNPAPEPIIV
+531 DLVLGNPAPEPIIA
-545 ADNTKL
+545 ADDSKL

>member
-1 MLSEFDYVIVGAGSA
+1 MSSEFDYVVVGAGSA

-21 NRLTESGKN
+21 SRLTESGKN

-62 WMYEAEPTYWTAD
+62 WMYEAEPTYWTAN

-106 SWSQRG
+106 TWSQRG

-122 PYFKKC
+122 PYFKRC

-140 GRNGN
+140 GRDGN

-151 NYEHPLCEAFME
+151 NYKHPLCEAFME

-177 GVLQEGISYVQRTTY
+177 GSSQEGISYVQRTTY

-207 KKRSNLKVLTN
+207 KKRSNLKVVTN
-218 AFVTRILLENKT
+218 AFVTRILLDSKT

-235 FSKGGRGGM
+235 FSKGGQGGEL
-244 PSKVLAKKEV
+244 SQVSAKKEV

-272 GPGALLRSLG
+272 GEGALLRSLG
-282 VDVVHEL
+282 IEVVHEL
-289 AGIGENLRDHYAPR
+289 AGVGENLRDHYAPR
-303 FCGRVKGVE
+303 FCARVKGIE
-312 TINEQSKGVKILGEI
+312 TINEQSKGVKLLGEI
-327 AKYFMGGKSILNLS
+327 AKYFVGGRSILNLS

-373 HGLLA
+373 HGLLG

-401 SADPF
+401 SVDPF

-429 KLARSLM
+429 RLARSLM
-436 HTKSMC
+436 HTKSMS
-442 PYFDGEEYPGAEI
+442 PYFDGEEYPGSEI

-531 DLVLGNPAPEPIIV
+531 DLVLGNLAPEPIIA
-545 ADNTKL
+545 ADDSKL

>member
-1 MLSEFDYVIVGAGSA
+1 MSSEFDYVVVGAGSA

-21 NRLTESGKN
+21 SRLTESGKN

-106 SWSQRG
+106 TWSQRG

-122 PYFKKC
+122 PYFKRC

-140 GRNGN
+140 GRDGN

-151 NYEHPLCEAFME
+151 NYKHPLCEAFME

-177 GVLQEGISYVQRTTY
+177 GSSQEGISYVQRTTY

-207 KKRSNLKVLTN
+207 KKRSNLKVVTN
-218 AFVTRILLENKT
+218 AFVTRILLDNKT
-230 ARGVE
+230 AHGVE
-235 FSKGGRGGM
+235 FSKGGQGGEL
-244 PSKVLAKKEV
+244 SQVSAKKEV

-272 GPGALLRSLG
+272 GEGALLRSLG
-282 VDVVHEL
+282 IKIVHEL
-289 AGIGENLRDHYAPR
+289 AGVGENLRDHYAPR
-303 FCGRVKGVE
+303 FCARVKGIE
-312 TINEQSKGVKILGEI
+312 TINEQSKGVKLLGEI
-327 AKYFMGGKSILNLS
+327 AKYFVGGRSILNLS

-401 SADPF
+401 SVDPF

-429 KLARSLM
+429 RLARSLM
-436 HTKSMC
+436 HTKSMS
-442 PYFDGEEYPGAEI
+442 PYFDGEEYPGSEI

-531 DLVLGNPAPEPIIV
+531 DLVLGNPAPEPIIA
-545 ADNTKL
+545 ADDSKL

>member
-1 MLSEFDYVIVGAGSA
+1 MSSEFDYVVVGAGSA

-21 NRLTESGKN
+21 SRLTESGKN

-106 SWSQRG
+106 TWSQRG

-122 PYFKKC
+122 PYFKRC
-128 EQRIGVGDDTFR
+128 EQRIGAGDDTFR
-140 GRNGN
+140 GRDGN

-151 NYEHPLCEAFME
+151 NYKHPLCEAFME

-177 GVLQEGISYVQRTTY
+177 GSSQEGISYVQRTTY

-207 KKRSNLKVLTN
+207 KKRSNLKVVTN
-218 AFVTRILLENKT
+218 AFVTRILLDSKT

-235 FSKGGRGGM
+235 FSKGGQGGELAQV
-244 PSKVLAKKEV
+244 SAKKEV

-272 GPGALLRSLG
+272 GEGALLRSLG
-282 VDVVHEL
+282 IEVVHEL
-289 AGIGENLRDHYAPR
+289 AGVGENLRDHYAPR
-303 FCGRVKGVE
+303 FCARVKEIE
-312 TINEQSKGVKILGEI
+312 TINEQSKGVKLLGEI
-327 AKYFMGGKSILNLS
+327 AKYFVGGRSILNLS

-401 SADPF
+401 SVDPF

-429 KLARSLM
+429 RLARSLM
-436 HTKSMC
+436 HTKSMS
-442 PYFDGEEYPGAEI
+442 PYFDGEEYPGSEI

-531 DLVLGNPAPEPIIV
+531 DLVLGNPAPEPIIA
-545 ADNTKL
+545 ADDSKL

>member
-1 MLSEFDYVIVGAGSA
+1 MSSEFDYVVVGAGSA

-21 NRLTESGKN
+21 SRLTESGKN

-106 SWSQRG
+106 TWSQRG

-140 GRNGN
+140 GRDGN

-151 NYEHPLCEAFME
+151 NYKHPLCEAFME

-177 GVLQEGISYVQRTTY
+177 GSFQEGISYVQRTTY

-207 KKRSNLKVLTN
+207 KKRSNLKVVTN
-218 AFVTRILLENKT
+218 AFVTRILLDSKT

-235 FSKGGRGGM
+235 FSKGGQGGEL
-244 PSKVLAKKEV
+244 SQVSAKKEV

-272 GPGALLRSLG
+272 GEGALLRSLG
-282 VDVVHEL
+282 IKIVHEL
-289 AGIGENLRDHYAPR
+289 AGVGENLRDHYAPR
-303 FCGRVKGVE
+303 FCARVKGIE
-312 TINEQSKGVKILGEI
+312 TINEQSKGVKLLGEI
-327 AKYFMGGKSILNLS
+327 AKYFVGGRSILNLS

-401 SADPF
+401 SVDPF

-429 KLARSLM
+429 RLARSLM
-436 HTKSMC
+436 HTKSMS
-442 PYFDGEEYPGAEI
+442 PYFDGEEYPGSEI

-531 DLVLGNPAPEPIIV
+531 DLVLGNPAPEPIIA
-545 ADNTKL
+545 ADDSKL

>member
-62 WMYEAEPTYWTAD
+62 WMYEAEPTYWTAN
-75 RIIDVP
+75 RVIDVP

-106 SWSQRG
+106 SWAQRG

-128 EQRIGVGDDTFR
+128 EQRVGDGDDTFR
-140 GRNGN
+140 GRDGN

-151 NYEHPLCEAFME
+151 NYKHPLCEAFME

-177 GVLQEGISYVQRTTY
+177 GVVQEGISYVQRTTY

-218 AFVTRILLENKT
+218 AFVTRILLDNKT
-230 ARGVE
+230 AHGIE
-235 FSKGGRGGM
+235 FSKGERGGEL
-244 PSKVLAKKEV
+244 SKVFAKKEV

-272 GPGALLRSLG
+272 GAGALLRALG
-282 VDVVHEL
+282 IEVVHEL
-289 AGIGENLRDHYAPR
+289 AGVGENLRDHYAPR
-303 FCGRVKGVE
+303 FCARVKGIE
-312 TINEQSKGVKILGEI
+312 TINEQSKGVKLLGEI
-327 AKYFMGGKSILNLS
+327 AKYFIGGKSILNLS

-429 KLARSLM
+429 RLARSLM

-442 PYFDGEEYPGAEI
+442 PYFDGEEYPGSEI

-509 IMPTMLS
+509 IMPSMLS

-531 DLVLGNPAPEPIIV
+531 DLVLGNPALEPIIA
-545 ADNTKL
+545 ADDSNL

>member
-1 MLSEFDYVIVGAGSA
+1 MSSEFDYVVVGAGSA

-21 NRLTESGKN
+21 SRLTESGKN

-62 WMYEAEPTYWTAD
+62 WMYEAEATYWTAN

-106 SWSQRG
+106 TWSQRG

-140 GRNGN
+140 GRDGN

-151 NYEHPLCEAFME
+151 NYKHPLCEAFME

-177 GVLQEGISYVQRTTY
+177 GSFQEGISYVQRTTY

-207 KKRSNLKVLTN
+207 KKRSNLKVVTN
-218 AFVTRILLENKT
+218 AFVTRILLDNKT
-230 ARGVE
+230 AHGVE
-235 FSKGGRGGM
+235 FSKGGRGGEL
-244 PSKVLAKKEV
+244 SKVSAKKEV

-272 GPGALLRSLG
+272 GEGALLRSLG
-282 VDVVHEL
+282 IKIVHKL
-289 AGIGENLRDHYAPR
+289 AGVGENLRDHYAPR
-303 FCGRVKGVE
+303 FCARVKGIE
-312 TINEQSKGVKILGEI
+312 TINEQSKGVKLLGEI
-327 AKYFMGGKSILNLS
+327 AKYFVGGRSILNLS

-406 EKPIIQPNYLSEESD
+406 EKPIIQPNYLSEERD

-436 HTKSMC
+436 HTKSMS
-442 PYFDGEEYPGAEI
+442 PYFDGEEYPGSEI

-531 DLVLGNPAPEPIIV
+531 DLVLGNPAPEPIIA
-545 ADNTKL
+545 ADDSKL